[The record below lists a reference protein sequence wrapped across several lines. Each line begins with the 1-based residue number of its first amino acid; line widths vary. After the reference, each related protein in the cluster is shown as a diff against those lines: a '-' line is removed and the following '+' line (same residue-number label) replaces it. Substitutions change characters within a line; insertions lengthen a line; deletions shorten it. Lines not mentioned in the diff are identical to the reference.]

1 MWKFLAEPSFRRHVR
16 DISLD
21 YAGNDEA
28 SPFVWPQTSKG
39 VNRMDQSKWKRAFS
53 LVTAILLIA
62 AFGCGKAAL
71 DAEQPA
77 EDPAKVVSIDS
88 GNSTGTDMAAA
99 GHSGIYAVDGSTE
112 TLSDGTY
119 ASSSPYENAVLVQ
132 NAGQLTMASAD
143 INKTGDAKSDFSNG
157 INAAVAVLAKG
168 QMTLLDSNITTNG
181 FGAFGCSVSGTGSTL
196 TISGSCVY
204 TSGTASPALSV
215 SDGGTVSITG
225 GILSTEGLDS
235 PCLMLSGGS
244 VTLSGVTLKTATKEF
259 LRVFSGKNTLTLDA
273 TTISAN
279 PIFGTDALL
288 QLKLING
295 ASFAGE
301 LGAELP
307 AKVSVSLDAGSKLS
321 LTAETYVSALVDAD
335 TTFQNIQSNGF
346 SLYYDSNAPEN
357 AYLNSQSFQLSGGG
371 FLSPII

>member
-1 MWKFLAEPSFRRHVR
+1 
-16 DISLD
+16 
-21 YAGNDEA
+21 
-28 SPFVWPQTSKG
+28 
-39 VNRMDQSKWKRAFS
+39 
-53 LVTAILLIA
+53 
-62 AFGCGKAAL
+62 
-71 DAEQPA
+71 
-77 EDPAKVVSIDS
+77 
-88 GNSTGTDMAAA
+88 MAAA

-168 QMTLLDSNITTNG
+168 QMTLLDSNITTDG